1 MRDRMNEMFDCRER
15 VKAVLLT
22 YEINPIEQSD
32 LVTDLA
38 LLVMNWPHPGTSSA
52 RGE

>member
-1 MRDRMNEMFDCRER
+1 MHDRMNEMFECRER

-22 YEINPIEQSD
+22 YEIDPIEQAD

-38 LLVMNWPHPGTSSA
+38 PSHELATF
-52 RGE
+52 RD

>member
-1 MRDRMNEMFDCRER
+1 MHDGMNEMFECRER
-15 VKAVLLT
+15 VKAILLT
-22 YEINPIEQSD
+22 YKIDPIEQSD

-52 RGE
+52 RNK